1 MTKKSYATNVSIIL
15 GISVVLMLFLFVL
28 VSHHRGIYERVR
40 QDRSE
45 LLGAGS
51 NVAERTKSASQVSGP
66 AAQTRPEPVKKAAAA
81 PTPIR
86 R

>member
-45 LLGAGS
+45 RLGTGS
-51 NVAERTKSASQVSGP
+51 NVAERTKPASEVSGR
-66 AAQTRPEPVKKAAAA
+66 AAQTQPEPAEKPAAA
-81 PTPIR
+81 PKPSHR
-86 R
+86 